1 MGTGAGTMHSP
12 GPMVVGAERGMR
24 MRGTVGVG
32 EGEPIVVS
40 IGLLTP
46 TSNSKRRGMST
57 RIYPLHTFTLDI
69 FVFNQSS
76 WTRRFE
82 VSYPDRRHRRKQ
94 DEASGAG
101 GVGGGKHN
109 RMSGKSLSGG
119 LGNLDTPG
127 ILPLENRVR
136 IGPLRPSTCQSV
148 RMDFLA
154 VTPGMHSIDI
164 LTLTD
169 VVSGYTMNLRSV
181 MDVVVH
187 EPHEES

>member
-1 MGTGAGTMHSP
+1 
-12 GPMVVGAERGMR
+12 

-40 IGLLTP
+40 VGLLTP
-46 TSNSKRRGMST
+46 TSNSKRSGTST

-94 DEASGAG
+94 NEASGAG
-101 GVGGGKHN
+101 GVGGGRYN
-109 RMSGKSLSGG
+109 RMSNMGSKGLSGG

-136 IGPLRPSTCQSV
+136 IGSV
-148 RMDFLA
+148 
-154 VTPGMHSIDI
+154 
-164 LTLTD
+164 
-169 VVSGYTMNLRSV
+169 
-181 MDVVVH
+181 
-187 EPHEES
+187 